1 MKYGVAVAVGMGI
14 QEERAMCGGG
24 IRRHPKERSARFP
37 PLNHRIT
44 MLRVCHLGK
53 YYPPAY
59 GGMETHVAALAR
71 AQRRL
76 GADVTVFCVNHQTE
90 DGREVRDSRLRRS
103 PTREEIDDGVR
114 VVRYG
119 RIGGLS
125 KLDLCPKLR
134 RLSRELEGF
143 DVVHLHAP
151 NPTFS
156 LPLFASKATPKLCIT
171 HHSDVIKQRMLAKVY
186 HPLERRV
193 YGSAA
198 NIFATSPW
206 YLGGSPLLQQFADK
220 VDVVPLGV
228 NVEPYLKPS
237 PFARSVEREIREG
250 VEGPIWL
257 CVGRLVYYKG
267 FHTAIDA
274 LARVPGTLVIV
285 GKGPLEKPL
294 KAQAE
299 KLGVADRVRWCPDAS
314 DDVLCGLYHAATA
327 LWFPSN
333 NRSEGFGLV
342 QVEAMASGLPV
353 INTSIPNSGVA
364 WVAPHEVAALTIAPE
379 SPHQLAEAALRLLED
394 DVLRRELGANGR
406 RRAKKLFSDGLMAQ
420 RYLDRYTDTQTAD
433 RLPTATSATTRTTTL
448 RPVGEP
454 TS

>member
-1 MKYGVAVAVGMGI
+1 
-14 QEERAMCGGG
+14 
-24 IRRHPKERSARFP
+24 
-37 PLNHRIT
+37 

-76 GADVTVFCVNHQTE
+76 GAEVTVYCVNHLTS
-90 DGREVRDSRLRRS
+90 DGREVRDTRFRSS
-103 PTREEIDDGVR
+103 PTFEESHDGVR

-119 RIGGLS
+119 RLAGVS
-125 KLDLCPKLR
+125 KLDLCPRLR
-134 RLSRELEGF
+134 SLRSEIESH

-156 LPLFASKATPKLCIT
+156 LPLLTCKSSTTLFVT
-171 HHSDVIKQRMLAKVY
+171 HHSDIIRQRLLAKVY

-193 YGSAA
+193 YGRAQ

-206 YLGGSPLLQQFADK
+206 YLGGSSLLQQFEEK
-220 VDVVPLGV
+220 VEVIPLGIDV
-228 NVEPYLKPS
+228 APLLRPS
-237 PFARSVEREIREG
+237 PLARSVQRDLLDSL
-250 VEGPIWL
+250 EGPIWL
-257 CVGRLVYYKG
+257 CVGRFVYYKG
-267 FHTAIDA
+267 FHTALDA
-274 LARVPGTLVIV
+274 LAKLPGTLVMV
-285 GKGPLEKPL
+285 GKGALEKPL

-299 KLGVADRVRWCPDAS
+299 RIGVADRIRWIPEAS
-314 DDVLCGLYHAATA
+314 HEVLCALYHAATA

-342 QVEAMASGLPV
+342 QVEAMASGLPIV
-353 INTSIPNSGVA
+353 NTNVPSSGVA

-379 SPHQLAEAALRLLED
+379 SPLQLVEASQRLLADEP
-394 DVLRRELGANGR
+394 LRRRLGASGR
-406 RRAKKLFSDGLMAQ
+406 QRARALFSDELMAQ
-420 RYLDRYTDTQTAD
+420 RYLERYTGACHASPTRVWTTSTA
-433 RLPTATSATTRTTTL
+433 RTLLPTL
-448 RPVGEP
+448 QPVGDP